1 MVLTVVP
8 CSYPKGKRK
17 EKEVQGRE
25 GRRWGGIDGNLMQ
38 RKELGENRIER
49 RIQRE
54 KPKAGD
60 EQIKDLAGV
69 EFDRSGP

>member
-1 MVLTVVP
+1 M
-8 CSYPKGKRK
+8 
-17 EKEVQGRE
+17 QGRE

-60 EQIKDLAGV
+60 EQIKDLAGM